1 MGQLCAVLRY
11 QHGSKCPPRPEI
23 YTWPLV
29 VTRATDIGMDR
40 SHCVATEQCIAFSSS
55 TGWDVTMA
63 SGGRAG
69 YSSPPSFLQFHLSS
83 ECSNCTTSLSLPSL
97 HHILAHHSD
106 SCSGCDLLVS
116 CANLYHMATG
126 WDLIL
131 YIVTIYNLFII
142 TMCAIKKD

>member
-1 MGQLCAVLRY
+1 MDIDTDPC
-11 QHGSKCPPRPEI
+11 CCM
-23 YTWPLV
+23 
-29 VTRATDIGMDR
+29 ATDPDMALSISMCW
-40 SHCVATEQCIAFSSS
+40 HF
-55 TGWDVTMA
+55 TMA

-97 HHILAHHSD
+97 NHILAHHSD